1 MKIVVTADWH
11 IRRDRPRCRLD
22 EDWIETQRQTIRFVV
37 ECARDWKAEL
47 VIVGDLFHTP
57 QQPAEIIN
65 MVIDELNRC
74 PKVPYIFPGNHDL
87 PYHSEEYLDKCSLG
101 ILLRKFRDGRE
112 FPDDSIKL
120 LHELIFPPNTPL
132 PPNVQARSAEDVL
145 KEFPEP
151 WVFTG
156 DCHQAFCYVSDDERV
171 LVNPGCILR
180 QTADLIAYEPSV
192 SFIDTDNI
200 AIFTKYKTIPVP
212 DPGQVI
218 TDEYIREQNERD
230 KRISTFVETIKS
242 QGQVSFDFRENLQA
256 KLTSEIPQ
264 PVRDCVVSIMEEIK

>member
-22 EDWIETQRQTIRFVV
+22 EDWIETQRQAIRFVV

-57 QQPAEIIN
+57 QQPAEIVN

-87 PYHSEEYLDKCSLG
+87 PYHNEEYLDKCSLG

-112 FPDDSIKL
+112 FPEENVKL
-120 LHELIFPPNTPL
+120 LHELILPPNTPL
-132 PPNVQARSAEDVL
+132 PPNVQIRSAEDVL
-145 KEFPEP
+145 KEFPES
-151 WVFTG
+151 WIFTG
-156 DCHQAFCYVSDDERV
+156 DYHQAFCCVSDDGRT
-171 LVNPGCILR
+171 LINPGCILR
-180 QTADLIAYEPSV
+180 QTADLIDYKPSIFFV
-192 SFIDTDNI
+192 DTD
-200 AIFTKYKTIPVP
+200 IPTECERISIP

-242 QGQVSFDFRENLQA
+242 QGQVSFDFRENLHA

-264 PVRDCVVSIMEEIK
+264 PVRDCVVSIMEQI